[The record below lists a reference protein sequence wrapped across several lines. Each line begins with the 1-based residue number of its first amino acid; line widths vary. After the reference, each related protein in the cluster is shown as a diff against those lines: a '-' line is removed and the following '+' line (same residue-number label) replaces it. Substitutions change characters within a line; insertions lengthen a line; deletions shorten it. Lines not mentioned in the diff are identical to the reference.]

1 MSSDDSDTSIAVRV
15 FELLGEMIAIDLIEK
30 NMPTR
35 EHATKVEWAFVSNLR
50 VAPGQQQMKEES
62 DLSES
67 DYSAAW
73 HKVDR
78 DIGLLSGHF
87 LSLSDKYAEKNKP
100 QQKIGGAFYPDEYKD
115 DVLDGCPDWTCM
127 GLPVEFKRG
136 GTGLDPFDDRPG
148 HHYEADKRKEVRGQ
162 VISYA
167 ENVFGDQH
175 RTAVYLLFVNG
186 PIFRAMRWDHSGVIV
201 SEPVDYL
208 HSVDGTTCLL
218 TFLNCYAAIS
228 SAGRGIDTTA
238 VRLSEDS
245 CGWQRM
251 NVVAGGS
258 EHDLDYDQHI
268 IEDDSELHD
277 AFVDPSKGSVSL
289 GTDDCFL
296 HQDPAAQCTH
306 PTTCHRSYPDVVPE
320 FTHARKYFQDSIAHG
335 HPRYMIKVGDMT
347 LLVGRPMF
355 TASGLIGRGTRGF
368 VALDWQSQRL
378 VFLKDSWRRYY
389 EGMEEEGEIIGKLNK
404 AGVPN
409 IPTVLAHGDV
419 EEQETETSN
428 YSPLTGP
435 KRVKSYPVWPVRN
448 DLEARVKEVKCQS
461 PKKPLP
467 STVVVPDVEYPW
479 IDPESLTAHASLKVV
494 SGPAGYPASCTPLDP
509 PLPPRGAGPS
519 AEYVAGLISDSSASE
534 DVSGTAAGVKRSAEE
549 MEKQEAGAGL
559 RHLIHYRV
567 VMKEICLG
575 AMAFENS
582 RQWVAIILDCLIAHS
597 QAYDLCGYIH
607 RDVSAGNILILPTI
621 RQHGDKRVVYWQG
634 ILADW
639 ELAKHKDI
647 NYAREP
653 DRAGTWQYM
662 SWSMHRFPGDSISIA
677 DELEAFVHVLI
688 YGCVR
693 FIHHNFRSIEG
704 FMDSYFNGFSV
715 NGERK
720 LACPPVK
727 RDCLKT
733 GSLTDGD
740 HPIQFITADDSIEH
754 PLNGLIK
761 TLFRLFKVRY
771 EVLFWKK
778 DHAPKTTHREEA
790 APSNNA
796 ATDNTSLPN
805 YPLFDPDLPDE
816 WWDDA
821 PRARKAVSED
831 MMNVDKIELDNLLRE
846 AKKDCDPRPTP
857 EMEQT
862 AASLQSHKTIG
873 KILLQYL
880 EPDIPPDGMK
890 KPVVWPVNDKG
901 PDRLGGYV
909 PISERIAAPQTLQ
922 KPSKRL
928 RTQANTK
935 PVQAEPSTSGS
946 KTARPTRQ
954 PRSRRIVA
962 PSDRTTRSKDGTL
975 PGGSQDR
982 GLLQPGLS
990 TRATARPGSSG
1001 RGTAAV
1007 KRAASRSNTRTTQA
1021 TTNTRTRSQASG
1033 SGGKRSKGKA
1043 HG

>member
-1 MSSDDSDTSIAVRV
+1 MSSDVSDTSIAVRI

-50 VAPGQQQMKEES
+50 VAPGQQQMRKES

-78 DIGLLSGHF
+78 DIGLLPGHF
-87 LSLSDKYAEKNKP
+87 LSLSDKYAVKNKP

-136 GTGLDPFDDRPG
+136 GTGLDPFEDRPG

-162 VISYA
+162 VMSYA

-201 SEPVDYL
+201 SEPIDYL

-228 SAGRGIDTTA
+228 PAGRGIDTTA

-268 IEDDSELHD
+268 IEDNSKLHD

-289 GTDDCFL
+289 GTDDCIL
-296 HQDPAAQCTH
+296 HRDPTAQCPH

-320 FTHARKYFQDSIAHG
+320 FTHARKYFQDSITEG

-347 LLVGRPMF
+347 LLVGKPMF
-355 TASGLIGRGTRGF
+355 QASGLIGRGTRGF

-389 EGMEEEGEIIGKLNK
+389 EGMEEEGEIIEKLNK

-435 KRVKSYPVWPVRN
+435 KRVKPYPVWPVRN

-467 STVVVPDVEYPW
+467 STVAVPDVEYPW

-494 SGPAGYPASCTPLDP
+494 SGPAGYPACCTPVNP

-575 AMAFENS
+575 AMAFKNS
-582 RQWVAIILDCLIAHS
+582 RQWVAIILDSLVAHA
-597 QAYDLCGYIH
+597 QAYDRCGYIH

-621 RQHGDKRVVYWQG
+621 RQHGNKRVVYWQG

-653 DRAGTWQYM
+653 DRTGTWQYM

-693 FIHHNFRSIEG
+693 FIHHNLQTIDD
-704 FMDSYFNGFSV
+704 FMYFYFNGYTINDHGRLS
-715 NGERK
+715 
-720 LACPPVK
+720 CPPAK
-727 RDCLKT
+727 SQSLCS
-733 GSLTDGD
+733 GILTDLNR
-740 HPIQFITADDSIEH
+740 HIKFLAADASMDH
-754 PLNGLIK
+754 PLNSLIWK
-761 TLFRLFKVRY
+761 LLCLFKVRY
-771 EVLFWKK
+771 EVLSWKK
-778 DHAPKTTHREEA
+778 DHAAKASRRQQA
-790 APSNNA
+790 APSGNA
-796 ATDNTSLPN
+796 TATSMPRIIPDCWLNTSPTSQLVWED
-805 YPLFDPDLPDE
+805 DPD
-816 WWDDA
+816 
-821 PRARKAVSED
+821 
-831 MMNVDKIELDNLLRE
+831 
-846 AKKDCDPRPTP
+846 PTP
-857 EMEQT
+857 EMEQI

-873 KILLQYL
+873 EILLQYL

-946 KTARPTRQ
+946 KTARRTRQ

-975 PGGSQDR
+975 PGSSQDR

-1001 RGTAAV
+1001 RGAAAV
-1007 KRAASRSNTRTTQA
+1007 NRAASRSNSRTTQA
-1021 TTNTRTRSQASG
+1021 TTNTRTRSQARGSG
-1033 SGGKRSKGKA
+1033 SKRSKGKA
-1043 HG
+1043 HD